1 MAAVLERDAQGRTLR
16 KAGVM
21 AVVTAGG
28 KVAAGDA
35 ITLLLPDQPHRP
47 LEPV

>member
-1 MAAVLERDAQGRTLR
+1 MAAVLERDAAGNLIR

-21 AVVTAGG
+21 AIVL
-28 KVAAGDA
+28 AAGEVRPGDT
-35 ITLLLPDQPHRP
+35 ITINLPPAPHRP